1 MMTRDE
7 YLRAVRLCAYGHHKV
22 RQNKYG
28 VCWCVRCG
36 YLFRNLSY
44 TPLTD
49 EDKVLV
55 NGIPNTST
63 VTMDIE
69 GTIPKAFGRRT
80 IEII

>member
-1 MMTRDE
+1 MTKDE
-7 YLRAVRLCAYGHHKV
+7 YLKAIRLCAYGHHKV
-22 RQNKYG
+22 RQNKHG

>member
-1 MMTRDE
+1 MTKEE
-7 YLRAVRLCAYGHHKV
+7 YKVAVRYCYFGHHKV

>member
-1 MMTRDE
+1 MTKDE
-7 YLRAVRLCAYGHHKV
+7 YLKAIRLCAYGHHKV

-80 IEII
+80 IEIM

>member
-1 MMTRDE
+1 MTRDE
-7 YLRAVRLCAYGHHKV
+7 YIKAIRLCAYGHHKV

-49 EDKVLV
+49 EDKVIV
-55 NGIPNTST
+55 NGMPNTSI

>member
-1 MMTRDE
+1 MTKDE
-7 YLRAVRLCAYGHHKV
+7 YLKAIRLCAYGHHKV

>member
-1 MMTRDE
+1 MTKDE
-7 YLRAVRLCAYGHHKV
+7 YIKAIRLCSYGHHKI

-49 EDKVLV
+49 EDKVIV
-55 NGIPNTST
+55 NGIPNTSI

>member
-1 MMTRDE
+1 MTRDE
-7 YLRAVRLCAYGHHKV
+7 YIKAIRLCAYGHHKV

-49 EDKVLV
+49 EDKVIV
-55 NGIPNTST
+55 NGIPNTSI

>member
-1 MMTRDE
+1 MTRDE
-7 YLRAVRLCAYGHHKV
+7 YLKAIILCTYGHHKV

-44 TPLTD
+44 TSLTD

-63 VTMDIE
+63 ATMDIE

>member
-1 MMTRDE
+1 MTRDE
-7 YLRAVRLCAYGHHKV
+7 YLKAIILCTYGHHKV

-63 VTMDIE
+63 VTMNIE

>member
-1 MMTRDE
+1 MTRDE
-7 YLRAVRLCAYGHHKV
+7 YLKAIRLCTYGHHKV

-28 VCWCVRCG
+28 VCWCIRCG

-44 TPLTD
+44 IPLTD

>member
-1 MMTRDE
+1 MTKDE
-7 YLRAVRLCAYGHHKV
+7 YLKAIRLCAYGHHKV

-55 NGIPNTST
+55 NGMPNTSI

>member
-1 MMTRDE
+1 MTRDE
-7 YLRAVRLCAYGHHKV
+7 YLKAIRLCAYGHHKV

-28 VCWCVRCG
+28 VCWCIRCG

>member
-1 MMTRDE
+1 MTRDE
-7 YLRAVRLCAYGHHKV
+7 YLKAIILCTYGHHKV

>member
-1 MMTRDE
+1 MTNGE
-7 YLRAVRLCAYGHHKV
+7 YKSIIRLCSLGHHKI

-28 VCWCVRCG
+28 ISWCVRCG

-49 EDKVLV
+49 EDKVIV
-55 NGIPNTST
+55 NGMPNTSI